1 MGGPQLTRMMR
12 RPKQADFEDDAAYQA
27 ATHEYNKILH
37 AKNKDKNIAKAKQC
51 GHSVNYTKSVAR
63 PSYFE
68 GGAPLQRRDPEP
80 KQGYLELLDMS
91 GRDSDQDYMGVGLQM
106 VTAWAS
112 SEDPN
117 NVEFGNQF
125 RWHEVYLDC
134 DEGELRIYKANDIRF
149 DEALVVIPIIGDWSC
164 LSEVGVESKMGM
176 MDLVTKQRT
185 YRFRGDGT
193 AGDSTSSTFN
203 IRILLRYCSCKLACC
218 ACREAQRETHRQKER
233 VGVIACCACREAQRE
248 TQRQSESSADASARH
263 TCEHSGEL
271 NQWQKALMQNMSP
284 DKSRVESDFSEDP
297 EVQFRIQRAWIEG
310 ASRVKVI
317 DWNAL
322 DEARLDKISDSRL
335 ADDLD
340 RVQEA
345 YGGANGGSPSVSQ
358 WLADN
363 SLSAYEQQMVDELGV
378 TEVGDLPYITAEDLT
393 AIGMRGP
400 KQRRFLAVVETM

>member
-1 MGGPQLTRMMR
+1 MGQLTRMMR
-12 RPKQADFEDDAAYQA
+12 RPKEADFEDDAAYQA

-193 AGDSTSSTFN
+193 AG
-203 IRILLRYCSCKLACC
+203 
-218 ACREAQRETHRQKER
+218 
-233 VGVIACCACREAQRE
+233 
-248 TQRQSESSADASARH
+248 
-263 TCEHSGEL
+263 EL

-400 KQRRFLAVVETM
+400 KQRRLSSLRFRILVPPHCLVSPRLKISLCLATLFPWHLDRCPRRLTFTSCLLTCSVLRAMKCTSRMSVCM